1 MAWEAT
7 GEGAHTDAV
16 APLCVSQWT
25 GDLLLRDRRCWRPI
39 GPALWCVRHDLALF
53 RLLLVRLPHASDRRS
68 AWTFVSNTSDT
79 PITGGTQRSRR
90 LPTFD
95 RRFA

>member
-7 GEGAHTDAV
+7 GEGAHTDAP
-16 APLCVSQWT
+16 APLRVSQWT
-25 GDLLLRDRRCWRPI
+25 GDLLLRDPRCWRPV
-39 GPALWCVRHDLALF
+39 GPALGRVRHDLALL

-68 AWTFVSNTSDT
+68 AWTFVSSASDT
-79 PITGGTQRSRR
+79 PITWGTPRSRR

-95 RRFA
+95 RGFA